1 MGWVF
6 ISSSEWKEE
15 IPTFSFTVL
24 LKSWQ
29 TYDGFAF
36 VFYYFSPHYF
46 YHQKAA
52 QRQHCDTAE
61 WSLGTKAYTFP
72 RYGRCVISL
81 WWEHTL
87 PKVPKKVFLTLY
99 LVARRQ
105 VLDWISLVWR
115 SCEGWG
121 RKHGAGKLPKSWGA
135 WEVHNFSRGE
145 NPKPGRAEHGG
156 DASRGF
162 GQCSLARIA
171 GEMCWVSA
179 GPPQKLLHLLYNIIA
194 CFIDIHSKAV
204 YNTIVRHIFGEI
216 WYVVKK
222 CSKTEVYKNN

>member
-87 PKVPKKVFLTLY
+87 PKAPKRVFLTLY
-99 LVARRQ
+99 LVARRLSSVGLNQ
-105 VLDWISLVWR
+105 SGLKVLSGMRQEAW
-115 SCEGWG
+115 GWQIPKILGSMGGSQLQQG
-121 RKHGAGKLPKSWGA
+121 RKCQTRESWALRWCQQGLWPVQFGKDCWGD
-135 WEVHNFSRGE
+135 VLGE
-145 NPKPGRAEHGG
+145 RWTSTKTPAP
-156 DASRGF
+156 
-162 GQCSLARIA
+162 
-171 GEMCWVSA
+171 
-179 GPPQKLLHLLYNIIA
+179 
-194 CFIDIHSKAV
+194 FI
-204 YNTIVRHIFGEI
+204 
-216 WYVVKK
+216 
-222 CSKTEVYKNN
+222 